1 MVCLRAMDET
11 DAHFRD
17 DLDAALAEIWRRLAR
32 GAADRRSGFHT
43 VQLATLGLDGAPRVR
58 TVVLR
63 GVEQSAGRLRV
74 HTDRRS
80 AKWAEIAAEPR
91 VELHAYDA
99 RAKLQVRM
107 RGRVLPQGEGPL
119 ADAAWA
125 ASSPGSRACYRAAQ
139 APGATLDDPAE
150 ADPDPARRTE
160 AAPLDGRD
168 RFAVLLLEAARVEWL
183 WLAAGGHRRAVHE
196 RAAGEPGAGWV
207 GRWLA
212 P

>member
-1 MVCLRAMDET
+1 
-11 DAHFRD
+11 
-17 DLDAALAEIWRRLAR
+17 
-32 GAADRRSGFHT
+32 
-43 VQLATLGLDGAPRVR
+43 VR

-63 GVEQSAGRLRV
+63 GVEAAAGRLRV

-99 RAKLQVRM
+99 RAKLQVRL
-107 RGRVLPQGEGPL
+107 RGRVLPQAEGPL
-119 ADAAWA
+119 ADAAWT
-125 ASSPGSRACYRAAQ
+125 ASAPGSRACYRAAL
-139 APGATLDDPAE
+139 APGLSLADPAE
-150 ADPDPARRTE
+150 ADPDPARRAE
-160 AAPLDGRD
+160 AGELEGRD

-183 WLAAGGHRRAVHE
+183 WLAAGGHRRAAHE
-196 RAAGEPGAGWV
+196 RVGGDPGAGWT

>member
-1 MVCLRAMDET
+1 MDET
-11 DAHFRD
+11 DAPFRD

-63 GVEQSAGRLRV
+63 GVEQAAGRLRV

-91 VELHAYDA
+91 VELHAYDP

-107 RGRVLPQGEGPL
+107 RGRILPQAEGPV

-125 ASSPGSRACYRAAQ
+125 ASSPGSRACYRAAL
-139 APGATLDDPAE
+139 APGSALHDPAE
-150 ADPDPARRTE
+150 ADSEPALRAQADPQ
-160 AAPLDGRD
+160 DGRD
-168 RFAVLLLEAARVEWL
+168 RFAALLLEATRVEWL
-183 WLAAGGHRRAVHE
+183 WLAAGGHRRAAHE
-196 RAAGEPGAGWV
+196 RGAGERGAGWA

>member
-1 MVCLRAMDET
+1 MDET
-11 DAHFRD
+11 DAPFRD

-63 GVEQSAGRLRV
+63 GVEQAAGRLRV

-80 AKWAEIAAEPR
+80 GKWAEIAAEPR
-91 VELHAYDA
+91 VELHAYDP
-99 RAKLQVRM
+99 RAKLQVRL
-107 RGRVLPQGEGPL
+107 RGRALPQGEGPL

-125 ASSPGSRACYRAAQ
+125 ASAPGSRACYRAAL
-139 APGATLDDPAE
+139 APGSALDDPAK
-150 ADPDPARRTE
+150 ADPDPARRAE
-160 AAPLDGRD
+160 AGPMEGRD
-168 RFAVLLLEAARVEWL
+168 RFAVLLLVAARVEWL
-183 WLAAGGHRRAVHE
+183 WLAAGGHRRAAHE
-196 RAAGEPGAGWV
+196 RAEGGWT
-207 GRWLA
+207 GGWLA

>member
-1 MVCLRAMDET
+1 MDET
-11 DAHFRD
+11 DAPFRS

-63 GVEQSAGRLRV
+63 GVEQAAGRLRV

-80 AKWAEIAAEPR
+80 TKWAEIAAEPR

-99 RAKLQVRM
+99 RAKLQVRI
-107 RGRVLPQGEGPL
+107 RGRVAPQGEGPL

-125 ASSPGSRACYRAAQ
+125 ASAPGSRACYRAAQ
-139 APGATLDDPAE
+139 APGSTLDDPAE
-150 ADPDPARRTE
+150 GDPAPRTE
-160 AAPLDGRD
+160 AGPLEGRD

-183 WLAAGGHRRAVHE
+183 WLAAGGHRRAAHE
-196 RAAGEPGAGWV
+196 RAEAGWT